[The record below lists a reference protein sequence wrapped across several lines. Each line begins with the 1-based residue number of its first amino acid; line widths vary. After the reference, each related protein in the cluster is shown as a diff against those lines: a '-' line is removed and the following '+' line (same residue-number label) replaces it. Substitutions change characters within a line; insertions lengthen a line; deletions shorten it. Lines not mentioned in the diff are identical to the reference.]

1 MLMAPKRTL
10 QNCEC
15 GIMTLERHNKLFK
28 AGGKEKK
35 KKRKGK
41 QNKTKQKI
49 CSNGIFEVCA
59 CPYQEVASHG
69 FLSTFIYNAVASSEN
84 TNKTRHNSGTS
95 EEGTFDPRR
104 GPGVPQMYNYLSWA
118 ALLIHTVPLM
128 Q

>member
-41 QNKTKQKI
+41 QN
-49 CSNGIFEVCA
+49 N
-59 CPYQEVASHG
+59 
-69 FLSTFIYNAVASSEN
+69 N
-84 TNKTRHNSGTS
+84 NKKSAATGYLK
-95 EEGTFDPRR
+95 F
-104 GPGVPQMYNYLSWA
+104 VPARIKKWP
-118 ALLIHTVPLM
+118 HTDF
-128 Q
+128 